1 MNSKT
6 KVTRL
11 FIIDTSRSSV
21 CVFCRFLCSFMFDS
35 VIELV
40 GGQLGDKE
48 TAAALKIYEYFVK
61 YFVNVCLFTFNL
73 FILIIFLSPS
83 NV

>member
-1 MNSKT
+1 
-6 KVTRL
+6 
-11 FIIDTSRSSV
+11 
-21 CVFCRFLCSFMFDS
+21 MFDS

-40 GGQLGDKE
+40 GGQLVDKE
-48 TAAALKIYEYFVK
+48 TAAALKIDEYFVK